1 MGISALITRGI
12 HNKSLRKPKREE
24 IRDVVSAEEWEEPQV
39 ESSTRATQNRST
51 GSKWLDKILNWDQTH
66 IKAIMLK
73 KRGIA
78 KWSDGAWRTKNGAD
92 VTMWLETK
100 AKKKWLQMKWYH
112 WETFP
117 THFFLKGNVDRPKSE
132 EDEQLP
138 CKTMKETGEVSEREP
153 KKFDKLARL
162 LWKASWSFRS
172 SLIDMV
178 LPDFYKIE
186 RQRWMTIWDD
196 LKQIRRHRR
205 TSEEKKST
213 KATVRHDL
221 WQYLRQHDE

>member
-112 WETFP
+112 SGRNISDTFP
-117 THFFLKGNVDRPKSE
+117 ERKCRQTKIWRRWTITVQDNEGNWRSIGKRTKEIRQTSKVAMKG
-132 EDEQLP
+132 
-138 CKTMKETGEVSEREP
+138 
-153 KKFDKLARL
+153 F
-162 LWKASWSFRS
+162 
-172 SLIDMV
+172 MV
-178 LPDFYKIE
+178 L
-186 RQRWMTIWDD
+186 
-196 LKQIRRHRR
+196 
-205 TSEEKKST
+205 
-213 KATVRHDL
+213 
-221 WQYLRQHDE
+221 